1 MAMIRNYSK
10 ELNKLMETL
19 ERSGER
25 PSLLLHA
32 CCAPCSSAVL
42 EQLTERFDVSV
53 LFYNPNISP
62 KSEFEKR
69 EEELERLIREMPA
82 ARDAKM
88 IRTVYEPSE
97 FYTAVKGLEDIP
109 EGGERCFVCY
119 RLRLEAAAKYAAE
132 HGFDY
137 FTSTLSIS
145 PLKNAAKLNEIGEEL
160 AKIYDVP
167 HLPSDFK
174 KKDGY
179 KRSILLSK
187 EYDLYRQDFC
197 GCVFSKIERE
207 MKDVS
212 DT

>member
-1 MAMIRNYSK
+1 MKRNYSK
-10 ELNKLMETL
+10 ELDKVMETL
-19 ERSGER
+19 RREGTR
-25 PSLLLHA
+25 PTLLLHA

-42 EQLTERFDVSV
+42 EQLTEQFRVSV

-62 KSEFEKR
+62 KTEFDKR
-69 EEELERLIREMPA
+69 EDELERLIREMPA
-82 ARDAKM
+82 ARDAQM
-88 IRTVYEPSE
+88 IRTVYDPHVFFE
-97 FYTAVKGLEDIP
+97 AVRGMEEIP

-119 RLRLEAAAKYAAE
+119 RLRLEAAAKYAKE

-137 FTSTLSIS
+137 FATTLTIS
-145 PLKNAAKLNEIGEEL
+145 PLKNAEKLNEIGEAL
-160 AKIYDVP
+160 ALQYGVR

-197 GCVFSKIERE
+197 GCVFSKMERE
-207 MKDVS
+207 MKNGS
-212 DT
+212 NT

>member
-10 ELNKLMETL
+10 ELNKLMEAL
-19 ERSGER
+19 SREDKR

-42 EQLTERFDVSV
+42 EQLTERFAVSV
-53 LFYNPNISP
+53 LYYNPNISP
-62 KSEFEKR
+62 RSEFEKR
-69 EEELERLIREMPA
+69 EAELERLIREMPA

-88 IRTVYEPSE
+88 IRADYDPTE
-97 FYTAVKGLEDIP
+97 FYTAVRGLEDIP

-160 AKIYDVP
+160 AEKYGVP

-179 KRSILLSK
+179 KRSIVLSK

-197 GCVFSKIERE
+197 GCVFSKRERE
-207 MKDVS
+207 MKDGS
-212 DT
+212 HT

>member
-1 MAMIRNYSK
+1 MKRNYSK
-10 ELNKLMETL
+10 ELDKVMETL
-19 ERSGER
+19 RREGKR
-25 PSLLLHA
+25 PTLLLHA

-42 EQLTERFDVSV
+42 EQLTEQFQVSV
-53 LFYNPNISP
+53 LFFNPNISP
-62 KSEFEKR
+62 KTEFNKR
-69 EEELERLIREMPA
+69 EDELERLIREMPA

-88 IRTVYEPSE
+88 IRTAYEPSAFFE
-97 FYTAVKGLEDIP
+97 AVRGMEDIP

-119 RLRLEAAAKYAAE
+119 RLRLEAAAQYAKE

-137 FTSTLSIS
+137 FATTLTIS

-160 AKIYDVP
+160 ALQYGVM

-179 KRSILLSK
+179 KRSITLSK
-187 EYDLYRQDFC
+187 EYDLYRQYFC
-197 GCVFSKIERE
+197 GCVFSKMERE
-207 MKDVS
+207 MKNGS

>member
-1 MAMIRNYSK
+1 MKRNYSK
-10 ELNKLMETL
+10 ELDKVMETL
-19 ERSGER
+19 RREGKR
-25 PSLLLHA
+25 PTLLLHA

-42 EQLTERFDVSV
+42 EQLTEQFQVSV
-53 LFYNPNISP
+53 LFFNPNISP
-62 KSEFEKR
+62 KTEFDKR
-69 EEELERLIREMPA
+69 EDELERLIREMPA

-88 IRTVYEPSE
+88 IRTAYEPSAFFE
-97 FYTAVKGLEDIP
+97 AVRGMEDIP

-119 RLRLEAAAKYAAE
+119 RLRLEAAAQYAKE

-137 FTSTLSIS
+137 FATTLTIS

-160 AKIYDVP
+160 ALQYGVM

-179 KRSILLSK
+179 KRSITLSK

-197 GCVFSKIERE
+197 GCVFSKMERE
-207 MKDVS
+207 MKNGS